1 MPGVGRASSRDH
13 LHSTRTQQHARA
25 FTTWQS
31 ITVFGNIQLYKGQL
45 KILSVVPAG
54 TIAAVAFPPGA
65 GNAGGVDMAIL
76 QRQNTEKATT
86 DHLWRYG

>member
-1 MPGVGRASSRDH
+1 MSPSVVGPPEWITTSSG
-13 LHSTRTQQHARA
+13 
-25 FTTWQS
+25 
-31 ITVFGNIQLYKGQL
+31 I
-45 KILSVVPAG
+45 VPAG